1 MALYDDKVYFQ
12 GGETGMKRRKLSL
25 RDMIF
30 YGVDHILMFL
40 VMLVCVYPFY
50 YVFIY
55 SISTPSAAQKGITFL
70 PKALTLSNYT
80 QVFRLQGI
88 PNAMLVSFM
97 RTLIGT
103 SITIVCCSLFAY
115 LVTKE
120 KMYGRKII
128 YRLVVVTMYFSSGL
142 IPWYL
147 TMKLYHLNNSFL
159 VYVLPSAI
167 SAYYIVLLKTFIEQL
182 PESLEESAKL
192 DGAGYLQIFVR
203 IIFPLSKPIVATI
216 TVFAAVAQWNNWF
229 DNYILVSS
237 EHLKTL
243 QLMLYEFLN
252 EASAIA
258 TMSNTERNQGVMVRI
273 TPEAVRMTVTMVVT
287 IPILCIYPLMQK
299 HFVKGIMLGAV
310 KG

>member
-1 MALYDDKVYFQ
+1 
-12 GGETGMKRRKLSL
+12 MKRKKLSVM
-25 RDMIF
+25 DVIF
-30 YGVDHILMFL
+30 YGMDHVLMFL
-40 VMLVCVYPFY
+40 VMLLCVYPFY

-55 SISTPSAAQKGITFL
+55 SLSAPSDAQKGITFF
-70 PKALTLSNYT
+70 PRGLTLSNYA
-80 QVFRLQGI
+80 QVFRLSGI
-88 PNAMLVSFM
+88 PSALLISCM

-103 SITIVCCSLFAY
+103 VITILCCSLFAY

-128 YRLVVVTMYFSSGL
+128 YRMVVITMYFSSGL

-147 TMKLYHLNNSFL
+147 TMKLYHLNNTFL
-159 VYVLPSAI
+159 VYVLPTAI
-167 SAYYIVLLKTFIEQL
+167 SAYYIVLLKTFMEQL

-192 DGAGYLQIFVR
+192 DGAGYLQIFTKIV
-203 IIFPLSKPIVATI
+203 FPLSKPIVATI
-216 TVFAAVAQWNNWF
+216 TVFAAVAQWNSWF

-243 QLMLYEFLN
+243 QLMLYEYLN

-258 TMSNTERNQGVMVRI
+258 TMSNTERNQGVMVQI
-273 TPEAVRMTVTMVVT
+273 TPEAVRMTITMVVT
-287 IPILCIYPLMQK
+287 MPILFIYPLMQK

>member
-1 MALYDDKVYFQ
+1 
-12 GGETGMKRRKLSL
+12 MKRKKVSAG
-25 RDMIF
+25 DVIF
-30 YGVDHILMFL
+30 YVVDHIVMFL
-40 VMLVCVYPFY
+40 VMLLCVYPSY

-55 SISTPSAAQKGITFL
+55 SISTPSAAQKGITFF
-70 PKALTLSNYT
+70 PREFTLSNFA
-80 QVFRLQGI
+80 QVFRLAGI
-88 PNAMLVSFM
+88 PNALLISCM

-103 SITIVCCSLFAY
+103 VITIMCCSLFAY

-128 YRLVVVTMYFSSGL
+128 YRMVVVTMYFSSGL

-147 TMKLYHLNNSFL
+147 TMKLYHLNNTFL
-159 VYVLPSAI
+159 VYVLPTAI

-192 DGAGYLQIFVR
+192 DGAGYLQIFSKIV
-203 IIFPLSKPIVATI
+203 FPLSKPIVATI

-237 EHLKTL
+237 DHLKTL
-243 QLMLYEFLN
+243 QLMLYEYLN

-258 TMSNTERNQGVMVRI
+258 TMSNTERNQGIMVQI
-273 TPEAVRMTVTMVVT
+273 TPEAVRMTITMVVT
-287 IPILCIYPLMQK
+287 MPILFIYPLMQK

>member
-1 MALYDDKVYFQ
+1 
-12 GGETGMKRRKLSL
+12 MKRKKLSVM
-25 RDMIF
+25 DVIF
-30 YGVDHILMFL
+30 YGMDHVLMFL
-40 VMLVCVYPFY
+40 VMLLRVYPFY

-55 SISTPSAAQKGITFL
+55 SLSTPSDAQKGITFF
-70 PKALTLSNYT
+70 PRGLTLSNYA
-80 QVFRLQGI
+80 QVFRLSGI
-88 PNAMLVSFM
+88 PSALLISCM

-103 SITIVCCSLFAY
+103 VITILCCSLFAY

-128 YRLVVVTMYFSSGL
+128 YRMVVITMYFSSGL

-147 TMKLYHLNNSFL
+147 TMKLYHLNNTFL
-159 VYVLPSAI
+159 VYVLPTAI
-167 SAYYIVLLKTFIEQL
+167 SAYYIVLLKTFMEQL

-192 DGAGYLQIFVR
+192 DGAGYLQIFTKIV
-203 IIFPLSKPIVATI
+203 FPLSKPIVATI
-216 TVFAAVAQWNNWF
+216 TVFAAVAQWNSWF

-243 QLMLYEFLN
+243 QLMLYEYLN

-258 TMSNTERNQGVMVRI
+258 TMSNTERNQGVMVQI
-273 TPEAVRMTVTMVVT
+273 TPEAVRMTITMVVT
-287 IPILCIYPLMQK
+287 MPILFIYPLMQK

>member
-1 MALYDDKVYFQ
+1 MDV
-12 GGETGMKRRKLSL
+12 
-25 RDMIF
+25 IF
-30 YGVDHILMFL
+30 YGMDHVLMFL
-40 VMLVCVYPFY
+40 VMLLCVYPFY

-55 SISTPSAAQKGITFL
+55 SLSTPSDAQKGIAFF
-70 PKALTLSNYT
+70 PRGLTLSNYA
-80 QVFRLQGI
+80 QVFRLSGI
-88 PNAMLVSFM
+88 PSALLISCM

-103 SITIVCCSLFAY
+103 VI
-115 LVTKE
+115 TKE

-128 YRLVVVTMYFSSGL
+128 YRMVVITMYFSSGL

-147 TMKLYHLNNSFL
+147 TMKLYHLNNTFL
-159 VYVLPSAI
+159 VYVLPTAI
-167 SAYYIVLLKTFIEQL
+167 SAYYIVLLKTFMEQL

-192 DGAGYLQIFVR
+192 DGAGYLQIFTKIV
-203 IIFPLSKPIVATI
+203 FPLSKPIVATI
-216 TVFAAVAQWNNWF
+216 TVFAAVAQWNSWF

-243 QLMLYEFLN
+243 QLMLYEYLN

-258 TMSNTERNQGVMVRI
+258 TMSNTERNQGVMVQI
-273 TPEAVRMTVTMVVT
+273 TPEAVRMTITMVVT
-287 IPILCIYPLMQK
+287 MPILFIYPLMQK